1 MKDGDN
7 MPIKLKRWGDTAQNR
22 TFRNDTN
29 SNWDQLERSHN
40 KIQEVSEQAVNDS
53 SVAKEQAISAN
64 NTSESV
70 QKQLD
75 TLVLSGDSSVE
86 AAQART
92 NANGITKTTL
102 KQRAD
107 DDYKELTSLLSDIS
121 LNIKKSGAIGD
132 NVTDCTQMIQGM
144 INSLE
149 GKGGEILIPEGKFI
163 ISQLKIPSYVSLVGT
178 GRKSILKQKTG
189 SNIPLITLK
198 KDTSQMIG
206 IKNLTIDGNKANQT
220 SDLAGGIELINT
232 IESAAIYNDSLVGEH
247 DARHFIENVYIY
259 ETKGTGFRI
268 TGRGESQV
276 KAVQTL
282 RCDKN
287 GFYLDSQDNWYE
299 SLSAGESGQQGII
312 SSEKDGNSRFINCK
326 SWFSGK
332 LDQEQG
338 DGFDIRGTRIGL
350 IGCEAQDNS
359 KHGFVFKGKDI
370 VGSGLIAD
378 TNGWQYISSNVY
390 AGATGFFL
398 YGAKNCNIQGIASNR
413 FGATDPRQSY
423 ALQLL
428 NNAAGNNI
436 TISSMYM
443 KISSIIQSQLSLSN
457 VVNISETD
465 ITGRVTHRIK
475 ANNLSLNTENVGEAT
490 AFYARSA
497 QEKGH
502 SMGPILRFDHSDAQG
517 TVARLEKYNSDGT
530 TKARWD
536 FKINHEN
543 RELLLT
549 PIESGGPFAV
559 DAILKT
565 IHHTWNGKHFQMGDY
580 HFWVDEAKNLRIRKG
595 APTNDTDG
603 TIIVNVP

>member
-1 MKDGDN
+1 MT
-7 MPIKLKRWGDTAQNR
+7 IKLKRWGDTAQNR

-75 TLVLSGDSSVE
+75 TLVLAGDSSVE

-92 NANGITKTTL
+92 NANGVTKTTL

-121 LNIKKSGAIGD
+121 LNIKKSGAVGD
-132 NVTDCTQMIQGM
+132 NATDCTQMIQGM

-163 ISQLKIPSYVSLVGT
+163 VSQLKIPSYVSLVGT
-178 GRKSILKQKTG
+178 GRKSILKQKSG
-189 SNIPLITLK
+189 SDIPLITLK

-282 RCDKN
+282 RCDKH
-287 GFYLDSQDNWYE
+287 GFYLDAQDNWYE
-299 SLSAGESGQQGII
+299 SLSAGESGLQGII
-312 SSEKDGNSRFINCK
+312 SSEKDSNSRLINCK

-332 LDQEQG
+332 LDQSLG
-338 DGFDIRGTRIGL
+338 DGFDMRGVRTGL

-359 KHGFVFKGKDI
+359 KHGFSIKGHDI
-370 VGSGLIAD
+370 VGTGLIAD
-378 TNGWQYISSNVY
+378 TNGWQYISGNIY
-390 AGATGFFL
+390 PDATGYLL

-413 FGATDPRQSY
+413 FGAADPRQAY
-423 ALQLL
+423 ALQFL
-428 NNAAGNNI
+428 NNANGNNI
-436 TISSMYM
+436 TITSMYM
-443 KISSIIQSQLSLSN
+443 RIAAIIESQLNLSN
-457 VVNISETD
+457 VINISNVDLSGKVTNKIKTNNMALNIEN
-465 ITGRVTHRIK
+465 TG
-475 ANNLSLNTENVGEAT
+475 NAT
-490 AFYARSA
+490 PLYARA
-497 QEKGH
+497 TQEMGH
-502 SMGPILRFDHSDAQG
+502 TVGPILRIDHDDAQS
-517 TVARLEKYNSDGT
+517 TVARLEKYSGDKL
-530 TKARWD
+530 TKSRWD

-549 PIESGGPFAV
+549 PLETGGPFAV
-559 DAILKT
+559 DAVLKT
-565 IHHTWNGKHFQMGDY
+565 AQHTWNGKHFQMGDY
-580 HFWVDEAKNLRIRKG
+580 HFWVDSSKNFRIRRG
-595 APTNDTDG
+595 APTSDTDG
-603 TIIVNVP
+603 ILIVNVP

>member
-1 MKDGDN
+1 

>member
-7 MPIKLKRWGDTAQNR
+7 MPIKLKRWGNTAQNR

-40 KIQEVSEQAVNDS
+40 KIQEVSEQAVNES

-75 TLVLSGDSSVE
+75 TLVVEGDSSVE

-92 NANGITKTTL
+92 NVDGITKPTL
-102 KQRAD
+102 KRRID
-107 DDYKELTSLLSDIS
+107 DDYKEINSLLTDIS
-121 LNIKKSGAIGD
+121 INIKKFGAHVILED
-132 NVTDCTQMIQGM
+132 NTFAIQAA
-144 INSLE
+144 IDSLE
-149 GKGGEILIPEGKFI
+149 GKGGRVLIPEGKFI
-163 ISQLKIPSYVSLVGT
+163 VSDLKVPSYVTLEGT
-178 GRKSILKQKTG
+178 GRKSILKQKPG
-189 SNIPLITLK
+189 SNVPLIALK

-206 IKNLTIDGNKANQT
+206 IKNLTIDGNKEKQT
-220 SDLAGGIELINT
+220 SDAAGGIYIINT
-232 IESAAIYNDSLVGEH
+232 RDAAAMYNDSLVGEH
-247 DARHFIENVYIY
+247 DARHYIENVYIY
-259 ETKGTGFRI
+259 ETKGTGFVI

-276 KAVQTL
+276 KAVQTV

-299 SLSAGESGQQGII
+299 SLSAGESGLQGII
-312 SSEKDGNSRFINCK
+312 SSDTDGNSRFINCK

-378 TNGWQYISSNVY
+378 TNGWQYISGNVY
-390 AGATGFFL
+390 AGATGFLL

-413 FGATDPRQSY
+413 FGATDPRQSH

-428 NNAAGNNI
+428 NNATGNNI

-475 ANNLSLNTENVGEAT
+475 ANNLSLNTENYGETT

-502 SMGPILRFDHSDAQG
+502 STGPILRLDHSDAQG
-517 TVARLEKYNSDGT
+517 TVARLEKYNGDGT

-580 HFWVDEAKNLRIRKG
+580 HFWVDGAKNLRIRKG

-603 TIIVNVP
+603 TIIVNVS

>member
-1 MKDGDN
+1 

-398 YGAKNCNIQGIASNR
+398 YGAKNCNIQGIASTR

-475 ANNLSLNTENVGEAT
+475 ANNLSLNTENFGEAT

-580 HFWVDEAKNLRIRKG
+580 HFWVDGAKNLRIRKG

>member
-1 MKDGDN
+1 

-64 NTSESV
+64 STSESV

-92 NANGITKTTL
+92 NANGVTKSTL

-121 LNIKKSGAIGD
+121 LNIKKSGAVGD
-132 NVTDCTQMIQGM
+132 NATDCTQMIQGM
-144 INSLE
+144 INKLE

-163 ISQLKIPSYVSLVGT
+163 VSQLKIPSYVSLVGT
-178 GRKSILKQKTG
+178 GRKSILKQKSG

-247 DARHFIENVYIY
+247 DARHFIENIYIY

-299 SLSAGESGQQGII
+299 SLSAGESGLQGII
-312 SSEKDGNSRFINCK
+312 SSDKDGNSRFINCK

-378 TNGWQYISSNVY
+378 TNGWQYISGNVY
-390 AGATGFFL
+390 TGATGFLL

-443 KISSIIQSQLSLSN
+443 KMSSIIQSQLSLSN

-465 ITGRVTHRIK
+465 ITGKVTHRIK
-475 ANNLSLNTENVGEAT
+475 ANNLSLNTENYGEAT

-502 SMGPILRFDHSDAQG
+502 STGPILRLDHSDAQG
-517 TVARLEKYNSDGT
+517 TVARLEKYNGDGT

-580 HFWVDEAKNLRIRKG
+580 HFWVDGAKNLRVRKG

>member
-40 KIQEVSEQAVNDS
+40 KIQEVSEKAVNES
-53 SVAKEQAISAN
+53 SAAKEQAINAN

-75 TLVLSGDSSVE
+75 TLVLAGDSSVE

-92 NANGITKTTL
+92 NANGVTKSTL
-102 KQRAD
+102 KQRVD

-121 LNIKKSGAIGD
+121 INIKKSGAVGD
-132 NVTDCTQMIQGM
+132 NATDCTQMIQNL

-163 ISQLKIPSYVSLVGT
+163 VSQLKIPSYVSLVGT
-178 GRKSILKQKTG
+178 GRKSILKQKSG
-189 SNIPLITLK
+189 SNMPLITLK

-206 IKNLTIDGNKANQT
+206 IKNLTIDGNKVNQT
-220 SDLAGGIELINT
+220 SDLSGGIELINT
-232 IESAAIYNDSLVGEH
+232 LESAAIYNDSLVGEH

-282 RCDKN
+282 RCDKH
-287 GFYLDSQDNWYE
+287 GFYLDAQDNWYE
-299 SLSAGESGQQGII
+299 SLSAGESGLQGII
-312 SSEKDGNSRFINCK
+312 SSEKDSNSRLINCK

-332 LDQEQG
+332 LDQSLG
-338 DGFDIRGTRIGL
+338 DGFDMRGVRTGL

-359 KHGFVFKGKDI
+359 KHGFSIKGYDI
-370 VGSGLIAD
+370 VGTGLIAD
-378 TNGWQYISSNVY
+378 TNGWQYISGNIY
-390 AGATGFFL
+390 PDATGYLL

-413 FGATDPRQSY
+413 FGVTDPRQSY
-423 ALQLL
+423 ALQFL
-428 NNAAGNNI
+428 NNANGNNI
-436 TISSMYM
+436 TITSMHM
-443 KISSIIQSQLSLSN
+443 KVSAVIESQLNLSN
-457 VVNISETD
+457 VINISNVD
-465 ITGRVTHRIK
+465 LSGKVTNKIK
-475 ANNLSLNTENVGEAT
+475 TNNLALNIENTGNAT
-490 AFYARSA
+490 PLYACA
-497 QEKGH
+497 TQEMGH
-502 SMGPILRFDHSDAQG
+502 TVGPILRIDHKDAQS
-517 TVARLEKYNSDGT
+517 TVARLEKYNGDQSI
-530 TKARWD
+530 KSRWD

-549 PIESGGPFAV
+549 PLETGGPFAV
-559 DAILKT
+559 DAVLKT
-565 IHHTWNGKHFQMGDY
+565 AQHTWNGKHFQM
-580 HFWVDEAKNLRIRKG
+580 
-595 APTNDTDG
+595 
-603 TIIVNVP
+603 